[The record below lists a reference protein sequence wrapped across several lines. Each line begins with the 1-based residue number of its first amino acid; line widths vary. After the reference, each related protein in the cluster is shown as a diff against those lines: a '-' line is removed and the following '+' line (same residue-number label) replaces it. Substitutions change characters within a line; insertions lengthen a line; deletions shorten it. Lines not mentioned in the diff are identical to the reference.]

1 MPYTIL
7 HNAAPT
13 IMASSPIK
21 YHLEDNNLAN
31 EGKYIKQIYVKN
43 KYWSPLPALTPIED
57 KLTSFEKA
65 LKAAHLTQS
74 FRTTKLNL
82 NNLTFPQQKT
92 LKLLKDNSNLI
103 IKPTDNNLGPAIM
116 ETTTYV

>member
-1 MPYTIL
+1 
-7 HNAAPT
+7 
-13 IMASSPIK
+13 MAYNIRTK

-31 EGKYIKQIYVKN
+31 KGEYIKQIYVKN
-43 KYWSPLPALTPIED
+43 KFWSPPPALTPIED

-65 LKAAHLTQS
+65 LKAAHLTQT

-103 IKPTDNNLGPAIM
+103 IKLMDKNLGLAIL